1 MDCVAQEAPLGFSR
15 QEHSS
20 ELLFPT
26 LEDLLDPGI
35 EPTYFKPVSLV
46 FPALVEDLFLPLHHL
61 GSPKLVVTSTK
72 SVASSKPQLLQ
83 LIYCDL
89 VLKH

>member
-1 MDCVAQEAPLGFSR
+1 MDCVAQEAPLSMGFSR

-35 EPTYFKPVSLV
+35 EPAYFKPVSLV
-46 FPALVEDLFLPLHHL
+46 FSALVEDLFLLLCHL

-72 SVASSKPQLLQ
+72 TVASSKP
-83 LIYCDL
+83 
-89 VLKH
+89 

>member
-1 MDCVAQEAPLGFSR
+1 MDCVAQEAPLSIGFSR
-15 QEHSS
+15 QEHSN

-26 LEDLLDPGI
+26 LEDLLDPGMI

-46 FPALVEDLFLPLHHL
+46 FSALAEDLFLPLCHL

-72 SVASSKPQLLQ
+72 TVASSKP
-83 LIYCDL
+83 
-89 VLKH
+89 